1 MKSCLFP
8 VIAALLCAPLA
19 GPSQAQP
26 VTPPPAAAPAPAPA
40 PRPYATVRVILTTSL
55 GAITVE
61 LETQRAP
68 ITAGNFLRYVDQKR
82 FDGISF
88 FRRSQAPGEA
98 TRGFVQAGTTDPKRV
113 LPPIAHEPTTK
124 TGLSHVDGALSA
136 PRFAPGTARGDF
148 TIIVGG
154 APWMDAD
161 PKAPGDN
168 LGFAVFGRVVEGM
181 DVVAK
186 ILAAPTSPTKGSGV
200 MKGEIL
206 EPPVRI
212 IAARR
217 VR

>member
-1 MKSCLFP
+1 MKTLF
-8 VIAALLCAPLA
+8 VAAALLSCAGSAFAQSPL
-19 GPSQAQP
+19 PP
-26 VTPPPAAAPAPAPA
+26 TPVVTPAPV
-40 PRPYATVRVILTTSL
+40 PRTYATVRVVLTTSL
-55 GAITVE
+55 GPITVA
-61 LETQRAP
+61 LEKERAP

-82 FDGISF
+82 FDGINF
-88 FRRSQAPGEA
+88 FRRSQAPGEP
-98 TRGFVQAGTTDPKRV
+98 TKGFVQAGTTDPKRV

-124 TGLSHVDGALSA
+124 TGLTHSDGALSA

-186 ILAAPTSPTKGSGV
+186 ILAAPTSTTKGDGV
-200 MKGEIL
+200 FKGEIL

-212 IAARR
+212 LSARR
-217 VR
+217 AK